1 MFNNNNL
8 TVIRIN
14 PSGRIIFSSLIQ
26 QQIRHF
32 LSEFVDTLRESQASN
47 IQLDFHFSKKSR
59 KRKRLYSGCMCG
71 EILIC
76 VKGHFQSI
84 LQNNTHK

>member
-32 LSEFVDTLRESQASN
+32 LSEFVDTLRESQAA
-47 IQLDFHFSKKSR
+47 
-59 KRKRLYSGCMCG
+59 
-71 EILIC
+71 C
-76 VKGHFQSI
+76 VARYLS
-84 LQNNTHK
+84 L